1 MAVGRSTRTAVT
13 SLPGFTSRVPDLA
26 GSIDAGLW
34 LSEKEQRDSVR
45 TCVVSESCVARTAER
60 IKVSLRE
67 VLVPLW
73 GLPLAGLESLCERR
87 AYADIVPSL
96 GGHPRGGSGRHWR
109 WNGVWWE
116 PR

>member
-1 MAVGRSTRTAVT
+1 M
-13 SLPGFTSRVPDLA
+13 
-26 GSIDAGLW
+26 
-34 LSEKEQRDSVR
+34 
-45 TCVVSESCVARTAER
+45 VSESCVARTAER